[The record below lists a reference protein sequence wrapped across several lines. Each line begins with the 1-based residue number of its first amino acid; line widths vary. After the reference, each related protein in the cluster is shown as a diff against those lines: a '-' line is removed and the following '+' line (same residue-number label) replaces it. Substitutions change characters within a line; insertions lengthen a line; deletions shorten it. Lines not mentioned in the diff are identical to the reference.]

1 MEKESHRKLRGNHK
15 TKSVV
20 IVTRKFRILGTVV
33 ASCGV
38 VICLVLLS
46 KVDQV
51 ILDRDTIAKRGKVLS
66 IHVLEILRIEG
77 ALL

>member
-1 MEKESHRKLRGNHK
+1 MEKESHGKLRGNHK

-20 IVTRKFRILGTVV
+20 IVTKKFRIWGTVV

-46 KVDQV
+46 KVDRV
-51 ILDRDTIAKRGKVLS
+51 ILDRDTVAKRGKVRS
-66 IHVLEILRIEG
+66 IHAQEILRSEG
-77 ALL
+77 AWV